1 MRIPLLVTLDQHY
14 LPQLR
19 VLLTS
24 IYINHPG
31 QAFDV
36 YLIHRQIP
44 GESLK
49 KLSEDCT
56 HLDFRLIPIRADGE
70 IFRSAKV
77 TDRYPREMYYR
88 LLAGKWLPHDLDKV
102 LYLDPDILV
111 INSLNTLWEMDVT
124 AYLFAAAAHTGKTEM
139 ANRVNKIRLKTNTD
153 YFNSGV
159 LLMNLEE
166 ARREIV
172 PDELFRFVED
182 NPMALLLP
190 DQDVLN
196 ALYGSRILSL
206 DDARWNY
213 DARNYSN
220 YLLRSGGKENLEWVM
235 ENTSILH
242 FCGKDKP
249 WKKNYRR
256 RFGSLYRH
264 YMSLTE
270 RYLQKDV

>member
-36 YLIHRQIP
+36 YLLHRQIP
-44 GESLK
+44 EKNLEA
-49 KLSEDCT
+49 LSKDC
-56 HLDFRLIPIRADGE
+56 DRYGFRLMPIKADGE
-70 IFRSAKV
+70 TFRSAKV

-111 INSLNTLWEMDVT
+111 INSLNGLWEMDLSGQ
-124 AYLFAAAAHTGKTEM
+124 LFAAAAHTGKTEV
-139 ANRVNKIRLKTNTD
+139 ANSVNKIRLKTKTD
-153 YFNSGV
+153 YYNSGV
-159 LLMNLEE
+159 LLINLKL
-166 ARREIV
+166 ARTEII
-172 PDELFRFVED
+172 PEDLFRFVEE
-182 NPMALLLP
+182 NPMALFLP

-196 ALYGSRILSL
+196 ALYGTRILSL
-206 DDARWNY
+206 DDVRWNY

-270 RYLQKDV
+270 RYLQ

>member
-24 IYINHPG
+24 IYLNHLG

-44 GESLK
+44 GKSLK
-49 KLSEDCT
+49 KLSEDCAR
-56 HLDFRLIPIRADGE
+56 LDFRLIPIRADGE
-70 IFRSAKV
+70 TFRSAKV
-77 TDRYPREMYYR
+77 TARYPREMYYR
-88 LLAGKWLPHDLDKV
+88 LLAGEWLPHDLDKI

-111 INSLNTLWEMDVT
+111 INSLNALWEMDLRG
-124 AYLFAAAAHTGKTEM
+124 YLFAAAAHTGKTEM
-139 ANRVNKIRLKTNTD
+139 ANSVNKIRLKTNTD

-166 ARREIV
+166 ARREII
-172 PDELFRFVED
+172 PDDLFRFVED

>member
-1 MRIPLLVTLDQHY
+1 MRIPLLVTLDQYY

-24 IYINHPG
+24 IYLNHPG

-49 KLSEDCT
+49 KLSEDCAR
-56 HLDFRLIPIRADGE
+56 LDFRLIPIRADGE
-70 IFRSAKV
+70 TFRSAKV

-88 LLAGKWLPHDLDKV
+88 LLAGEWLPHGLDKI

-111 INSLNTLWEMDVT
+111 INSLNALWEMDLRG
-124 AYLFAAAAHTGKTEM
+124 YLFAAAAHTGKTEM
-139 ANRVNKIRLKTNTD
+139 ANSVNKIRLKTNTD

-159 LLMNLEE
+159 LLINLEE
-166 ARREIV
+166 ARKEIV
-172 PDELFRFVED
+172 PDDLFRFVED

>member
-24 IYINHPG
+24 IYLNHPG

-36 YLIHRQIP
+36 YLIYRQIP

-49 KLSEDCT
+49 KLSEDCVR
-56 HLDFRLIPIRADGE
+56 LDFRLIPIRADGE
-70 IFRSAKV
+70 TFRSAKV

-88 LLAGKWLPHDLDKV
+88 LLAGEWLPHDLDKI

-111 INSLNTLWEMDVT
+111 INSLNALWEMDLRG
-124 AYLFAAAAHTGKTEM
+124 YLFAAAAHTGKTEM
-139 ANRVNKIRLKTNTD
+139 ANSVNKIRLKTNTD

-166 ARREIV
+166 ARREII
-172 PDELFRFVED
+172 PDDLFRFVED

>member
-36 YLIHRQIP
+36 YLLHRQIP
-44 GESLK
+44 EKNLEA
-49 KLSEDCT
+49 LSKDC
-56 HLDFRLIPIRADGE
+56 DRYGFRLLPIKADGE
-70 IFRSAKV
+70 TFCSAKV

-88 LLAGKWLPHDLDKV
+88 LLAGKWLPRDLDKV

-111 INSLNTLWEMDVT
+111 INSLNGLWEMDLSGQ
-124 AYLFAAAAHTGKTEM
+124 LFAAAAHTGKTEV
-139 ANRVNKIRLKTNTD
+139 ANSVNKIRLKTKTD
-153 YFNSGV
+153 YYNSGV
-159 LLMNLEE
+159 LLINLKL
-166 ARREIV
+166 ARTEII
-172 PDELFRFVED
+172 PEDLFRFVEE
-182 NPMALLLP
+182 NPMALFLP

-196 ALYGSRILSL
+196 ALYGTRILSL
-206 DDARWNY
+206 DDVRWNY

-270 RYLQKDV
+270 RYLQ